1 MTGRFGIRG
10 LLRAWVLRW
19 LAPPSPQRG
28 PAPHLLPGGNVIPV
42 DFSHPRTDG
51 ARFLC
56 CPGCGHDEFAVVCRF
71 NETGPYVTALVCT
84 VCEPETEIGVWFGE
98 LQVGR

>member
-10 LLRAWVLRW
+10 LLRGWVLRW
-19 LAPPSPQRG
+19 LAPPRRVLG
-28 PAPHLLPGGNVIPV
+28 DNVIPV
-42 DFSHPRTDG
+42 DFSHPRDDG

-71 NETGPYVTALVCT
+71 NETGPYVSALVCT
-84 VCEPETEIGVWFGE
+84 VCEPEVEIGVWYGE
-98 LQVGR
+98 LQVRQ